1 MAQEII
7 KKNQIWSQGSKTKKY
22 CASSTLY
29 FQTATDFGIYFT
41 VHCSK
46 DRHCRAAAGEVLHV
60 GWVARSVLGLIT
72 PSLRHTSPVNG
83 PLCPGLE
90 SKSCRMPLCT
100 WPQKH
105 LRAEGFKV
113 LTGFEILWFSNICDW
128 RLEKYVAMQLQSNLH
143 FSLYPTNF

>member
-7 KKNQIWSQGSKTKKY
+7 KKIKSGHKVVKPKSTVLVQLSTFKLPQILEYISQCTAAKT
-22 CASSTLY
+22 
-29 FQTATDFGIYFT
+29 GIA
-41 VHCSK
+41 V
-46 DRHCRAAAGEVLHV
+46 EVLHV
-60 GWVARSVLGLIT
+60 GWAARSVLGLIM